1 MYKIIEI
8 KPGCFKL
15 YRKGWIFWHALM
27 RDSGYAGECYMVYKT
42 LIEAEQ
48 ALVDHVN
55 NQALEQYELESFKH
69 RKQTYFYGED
79 GYPQRVLKDSNPGY

>member
-1 MYKIIEI
+1 
-8 KPGCFKL
+8 
-15 YRKGWIFWHALM
+15 M